1 MAENILDIEESAA
14 SLEDVKNIEQ
24 EDGSANNLIR
34 HDMDRY
40 QKAED
45 SRQND
50 EDRWLRAYR
59 NYRGLYGP
67 DVQFSEAEKSRVFVK
82 ITKTKTLAAYGQIT
96 DVLFAGNKF
105 PLSVEP
111 TELPEGVS
119 ERVHI
124 DL

>member
-14 SLEDVKNIEQ
+14 SLEDVKDINQ
-24 EDGSANNLIR
+24 EDSSANNLIR
-34 HDMDRY
+34 HVMDRY

-67 DVQFSEAEKSRVFVK
+67 DVQFSEAEK
-82 ITKTKTLAAYGQIT
+82 
-96 DVLFAGNKF
+96 
-105 PLSVEP
+105 
-111 TELPEGVS
+111 
-119 ERVHI
+119 
-124 DL
+124 

>member
-1 MAENILDIEESAA
+1 MAEENIIDIEESAA
-14 SLEDVKNIEQ
+14 SLEDVKNTEQ

-34 HDMDRY
+34 HVMDRY

-67 DVQFSEAEKSRVFVK
+67 MYSFLKLKSQECLLR
-82 ITKTKTLAAYGQIT
+82 
-96 DVLFAGNKF
+96 
-105 PLSVEP
+105 
-111 TELPEGVS
+111 
-119 ERVHI
+119 
-124 DL
+124 

>member
-1 MAENILDIEESAA
+1 MAEENMIDIEENVA
-14 SLEDVKNIEQ
+14 SLEDVKDISK

-34 HDMDRY
+34 YVMDRY

-67 DVQFSEAEKSRVFVK
+67 DVQFSEAE
-82 ITKTKTLAAYGQIT
+82 
-96 DVLFAGNKF
+96 
-105 PLSVEP
+105 
-111 TELPEGVS
+111 
-119 ERVHI
+119 
-124 DL
+124 